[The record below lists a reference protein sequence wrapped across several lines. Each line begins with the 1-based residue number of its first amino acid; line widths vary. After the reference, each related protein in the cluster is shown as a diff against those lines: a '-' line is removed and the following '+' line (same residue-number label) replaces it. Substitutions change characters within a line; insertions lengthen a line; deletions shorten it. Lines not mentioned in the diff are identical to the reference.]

1 MTRTA
6 LSYIFLSIILVLAQ
20 VIVFNHVSLF
30 GVAVPFVFIYVICS
44 LPLTVSQNWVLTIGF
59 LLGLTVDIFSDTQGL
74 NALGCTI
81 IASIRHGVLRL
92 YFPRE
97 EDMTNPK
104 PSIRTLGIGV
114 YIRYVLSVSLIYSTV
129 VLLADSF
136 TFFDP
141 VRLLIGIASST
152 VLTTALLIALDY
164 LISKSEKRL

>member
-6 LSYIFLSIILVLAQ
+6 LSYLFLSVILVLAQ

-44 LPLTVSQNWVLTIGF
+44 LPLTLNQNWALTAGF
-59 LLGLTVDIFSDTQGL
+59 LLGLSVDIFSDTQGL
-74 NALGCTI
+74 NALGSTI
-81 IASIRHGVLRL
+81 IAGARHGIIKL

-97 EDMTNPK
+97 EDMTDTR
-104 PSIRTLGIGV
+104 PSIQTLGIGV
-114 YIRYVLSVSLIYSTV
+114 YVRYALTLSLLYCSV
-129 VLLADSF
+129 VLIADCF
-136 TFFDP
+136 TFFNP

-152 VLTTALLIALDY
+152 LLTTSLLIALDY

>member
-6 LSYIFLSIILVLAQ
+6 LSYIFLAIILVLAQ

-30 GVAVPFVFIYVICS
+30 GVAIPFVFIYLICH
-44 LPLTVSQNWVLTIGF
+44 LPLTLSTNWVLTIGF

-74 NALGCTI
+74 NALGCTVI
-81 IASIRHGVLRL
+81 SGLRHGVLKL

-97 EDMTNPK
+97 EDMADSRPT
-104 PSIRTLGIGV
+104 IRTLGIGV
-114 YIRYVLSVSLIYSTV
+114 FVRYVLTLSFIYCTI

-141 VRLLIGIASST
+141 IRLLIGIAAST
-152 VLTTALLIALDY
+152 LLTTILLIALDY
-164 LISKSEKRL
+164 LISK